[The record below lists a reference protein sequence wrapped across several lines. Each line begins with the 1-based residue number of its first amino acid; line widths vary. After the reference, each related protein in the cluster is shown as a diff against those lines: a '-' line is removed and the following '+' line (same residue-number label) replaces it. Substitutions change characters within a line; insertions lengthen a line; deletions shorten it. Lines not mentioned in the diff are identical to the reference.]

1 MYNDELKWKFHI
13 THAGLATVMMVTLFF
28 FLISLCLL
36 KIGIKWY
43 FEKNEYIFIFISI
56 WKRMKVGYIILL
68 SYSQYSSDA
77 SFRFRPV
84 ALVNFFTSQSPTNV
98 SPFKHVPLSYF
109 RPTESA
115 QSVSGSIVLQSVR
128 KEKKILSAF
137 VVLTCYYFKHSNEIN
152 MECSVCKYF
161 FENTHGV
168 SDAVFHVFF

>member
-1 MYNDELKWKFHI
+1 
-13 THAGLATVMMVTLFF
+13 
-28 FLISLCLL
+28 
-36 KIGIKWY
+36 
-43 FEKNEYIFIFISI
+43 
-56 WKRMKVGYIILL
+56 MKVGYIILL

-128 KEKKILSAF
+128 RKKISSPF
-137 VVLTCYYFKHSNEIN
+137 VVLICYYFKHSNEIN
-152 MECSVCKYF
+152 MECSVYKYF
-161 FENTHGV
+161 LKIHMAFQMP
-168 SDAVFHVFF
+168 FFLFFFF

>member
-1 MYNDELKWKFHI
+1 
-13 THAGLATVMMVTLFF
+13 
-28 FLISLCLL
+28 
-36 KIGIKWY
+36 
-43 FEKNEYIFIFISI
+43 
-56 WKRMKVGYIILL
+56 MKVGYIILL

-128 KEKKILSAF
+128 RGKK
-137 VVLTCYYFKHSNEIN
+137 FKPLALLW
-152 MECSVCKYF
+152 F
-161 FENTHGV
+161 
-168 SDAVFHVFF
+168 